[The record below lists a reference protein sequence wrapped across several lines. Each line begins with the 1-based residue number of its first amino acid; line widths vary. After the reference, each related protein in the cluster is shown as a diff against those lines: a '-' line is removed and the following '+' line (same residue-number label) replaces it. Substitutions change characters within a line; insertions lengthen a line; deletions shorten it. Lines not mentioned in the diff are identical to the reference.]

1 MRGPGAVFYFVK
13 VYTGWDYALGAS
25 VPQGDV
31 IIVYEGLVA
40 NDTKL
45 VI

>member
-1 MRGPGAVFYFVK
+1 MPCFTSKRFTQGGTTP
-13 VYTGWDYALGAS
+13 LEPS

-40 NDTKL
+40 NDPKL